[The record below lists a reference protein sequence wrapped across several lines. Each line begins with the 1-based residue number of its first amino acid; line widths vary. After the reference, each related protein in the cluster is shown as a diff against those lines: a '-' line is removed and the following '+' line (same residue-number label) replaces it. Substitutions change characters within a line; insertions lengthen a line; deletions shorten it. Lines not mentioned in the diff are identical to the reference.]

1 MLYLRTNYFLI
12 SDITKSYSLTYLDY
26 ISFSASKM
34 KCKFSSLLLK
44 PCEGSFWYRSQLQ
57 AACVTSDR
65 WGTRRGAER
74 GRGDTGRR
82 LTTMDQAVVWR
93 CFSPGC
99 SSVDVEHLWRTLL
112 PGNASLW
119 WVHSSPA
126 EQREPNQST
135 SKFPPPRFP
144 AWFLTA
150 DIALLFYMHISVT
163 FRDRRAHKNPFPP
176 PCMQMCMR
184 RGGLAFIFSSGLHHF
199 SFRWI
204 CFLWHE
210 VIVWNYTI

>member
-74 GRGDTGRR
+74 GRGDMGRR

-99 SSVDVEHLWRTLL
+99 SSVDVEHLWQTLL

-119 WVHSSPA
+119 WVHSGPA

-135 SKFPPPRFP
+135 SKFPPPGFQLGFSLPILRCCFTCTYLSHSETGAP
-144 AWFLTA
+144 IKILS
-150 DIALLFYMHISVT
+150 L
-163 FRDRRAHKNPFPP
+163 RRACK
-176 PCMQMCMR
+176 CAC
-184 RGGLAFIFSSGLHHF
+184 GG
-199 SFRWI
+199 
-204 CFLWHE
+204 E
-210 VIVWNYTI
+210 D